1 MLSLTNHIASLSP
14 YLSFGKKN
22 DDNDVDKGTTRKTP
36 GDSGGARPPKKKDFE
51 EIEEENERHDEPQ
64 GETVDNE
71 EKDKNTK

>member
-14 YLSFGKKN
+14 SLLFGKKN
-22 DDNDVDKGTTRKTP
+22 GDVDTGTTRKTP